1 MPCFSFDSAIQE
13 PFMQPHD
20 FVSPF
25 RRSSAHTMASFPQ
38 SQRHRHATLF
48 RLCPARSITVNMPNL
63 CPVRSITRS
72 STRHPHERVCP
83 LRRQEPLVTISFP
96 QSHRQRHAAQGPA
109 FPARS
114 RTTRRPNLLPTMSRA
129 FPMQSTSLFHTSIV
143 KNITNV
149 KPKSIRD
156 TLLMVRNFG
165 RI

>member
-1 MPCFSFDSAIQE
+1 MPCFSFDLAIQE
-13 PFMQPHD
+13 PFMQTHD
-20 FVSPF
+20 FVFPL
-25 RRSSAHTMASFPQ
+25 RSSKEHTMTSLPQ
-38 SQRHRHATLF
+38 SQRHSQAARP
-48 RLCPARSITVNMPNL
+48 RLRPDSLSTVNMPNR
-63 CPVRSITRS
+63 CPVRSTTRS
-72 STRHPHERVCP
+72 WTRHPHERVMP
-83 LRRQEPLVTISFP
+83 LRRQEPFTTASFP